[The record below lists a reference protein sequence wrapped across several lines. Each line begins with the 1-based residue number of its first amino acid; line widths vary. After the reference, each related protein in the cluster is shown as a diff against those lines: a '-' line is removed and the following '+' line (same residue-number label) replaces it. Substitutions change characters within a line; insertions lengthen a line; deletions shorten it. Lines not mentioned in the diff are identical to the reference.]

1 MCGGHSTS
9 VSIHNVLKWN
19 TRAKARCRPT
29 ESGHGC
35 YLFNPLILL
44 VMNKDLHLLGQLTTE
59 LLINAEEF
67 GDGCLGTAG
76 TLVPEDV
83 EMLTRVE
90 AFCQEPKVYIVERE
104 EVDDYTEV
112 DYMRRTFLNYEDAK
126 KCFDSELDA
135 VRADFAESDWV
146 VEEFDSY
153 FEAYDDGYY
162 ARNHFVLSL
171 TNSLVE

>member
-59 LLINAEEF
+59 LLLNAEDC
-67 GDGCLGTAG
+67 GSWLATSG
-76 TLVPEDV
+76 TLITEDV

-90 AFCQEPKVYIVERE
+90 AFCQEPKVYVVKRE
-104 EVDDYTEV
+104 EVDDYDKV
-112 DYMRRTFLNYEDAK
+112 DYMCRTFLNYDDAR
-126 KCFDSELDA
+126 KCYDSELDA
-135 VRADFAESDWV
+135 ARDDFADSDWV
-146 VEEFDSY
+146 VEETDSH

-171 TNSLVE
+171 TTSMVE